1 MREEQQEE
9 ADKYFTIVPKRAPVV
24 RSEREWV
31 SAAIKHRRG
40 VLGLRQKD
48 LADLVSAAGPR
59 WTQQIVAKVETG
71 ARDVSFI
78 ELLAVCIALGT
89 TPNGLLFPDDDPE
102 PNGVA
107 PGYVRFDSGK
117 LLLGFAIDQLLAG
130 TSLTG
135 ITASVLSP
143 THQWVDGDVVNLNEV
158 LDLAGEYASDPDAVT
173 VSEYMDETPDR
184 VRQLIAEH
192 SIALGSWVGST
203 RKRWTARE
211 LLDDRVWLWTQEN
224 PGVDSVSDNPKI
236 RQVRTAKARELAL
249 LLASLSGEP
258 PADAKD
264 DPRG

>member
-9 ADKYFTIVPKRAPVV
+9 ADRHFTIARKHRPVV

-59 WTQQIVAKVETG
+59 WTQQIVGKVETG
-71 ARDVSFI
+71 ARDVSLL

-89 TPNGLLFPDDDPE
+89 TPNGLLFPDDAPE

-130 TSLTG
+130 NSLAG
-135 ITASVLSP
+135 LAASRVSSTL
-143 THQWVDGDVVNLNEV
+143 QWVDGEVVHLNEV

-173 VSEYMDETPDR
+173 VSEYMDVAPDR

-192 SIALGSWVGST
+192 SIALGSWVGSA

-211 LLDDRVWLWTQEN
+211 LLDDRVWLWTREN
-224 PGVDSVSDNPKI
+224 PGIDSASDSPKI

-264 DPRG
+264 DPRR